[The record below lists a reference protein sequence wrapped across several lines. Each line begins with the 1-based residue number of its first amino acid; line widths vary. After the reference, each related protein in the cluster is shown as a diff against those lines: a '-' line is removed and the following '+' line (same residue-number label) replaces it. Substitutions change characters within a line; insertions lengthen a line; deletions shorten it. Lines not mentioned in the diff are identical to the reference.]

1 MCGVL
6 RLDIVCSEQIKTQ
19 FSHMC
24 TLLKGILVQAKSLGK
39 ASSATLLSDDYGG
52 GDDGDG

>member
-1 MCGVL
+1 ML

-39 ASSATLLSDDYGG
+39 VSSATLLSDDYGG